1 MYGISKTPRY
11 AAHMGSDIE
20 GTLAHLLCCSKGLAM
35 EAKLMVTAHH
45 LRHLETEIRTGRAT
59 VVKAVPYVCRFVRC
73 FSFACL
79 LRTAIAHTLH
89 SRVPRCL
96 MLLINCTHSTLT
108 LDLRIARA
116 LLADFTNSTHQ
127 PEKKGTAGQQVWMA
141 LVAMIL
147 YGLIGAFIFTFLE
160 DLEVRHAH

>member
-1 MYGISKTPRY
+1 
-11 AAHMGSDIE
+11 
-20 GTLAHLLCCSKGLAM
+20 
-35 EAKLMVTAHH
+35 
-45 LRHLETEIRTGRAT
+45 
-59 VVKAVPYVCRFVRC
+59 
-73 FSFACL
+73 
-79 LRTAIAHTLH
+79 
-89 SRVPRCL
+89 